1 MQMERNALRDEIT
14 KIFQL
19 TFNNDNIVL
28 KDDTSAIDIE
38 GWDSLKHVTL
48 IVTIEVKFDIKF
60 ASREVIS
67 IKRHK
72 DLEDLVLSKI
82 NR

>member
-1 MQMERNALRDEIT
+1 MERSALRDEIAE
-14 KIFQL
+14 IFHV
-19 TFNNDNIVL
+19 TFNNNNIVL

-48 IVTIEVKFDIKF
+48 IVAVEVKFKIKF
-60 ASREVIS
+60 TSREVIS

-72 DLEDLVLSKI
+72 DLEDLILGKL
-82 NR
+82 N

>member
-1 MQMERNALRDEIT
+1 MQMERSALRDEIT
-14 KIFQL
+14 EIFHL

-48 IVTIEVKFDIKF
+48 IVAVEVKFDIKF
-60 ASREVIS
+60 TSREVIS

-72 DLEDLVLSKI
+72 DLEDLILGKL
-82 NR
+82 N

>member
-1 MQMERNALRDEIT
+1 MERSALRDEIAE
-14 KIFQL
+14 IFHV
-19 TFNNDNIVL
+19 TFNNNNIVL

-48 IVTIEVKFDIKF
+48 IVAVEVKFNIKF
-60 ASREVIS
+60 TSREVIS

-72 DLEDLVLSKI
+72 DLEDLILGKL
-82 NR
+82 N

>member
-1 MQMERNALRDEIT
+1 MERSALRDEIT
-14 KIFQL
+14 EIFHV
-19 TFNNDNIVL
+19 TFNNNNIVL

-48 IVTIEVKFDIKF
+48 IVAVEVKFNIKF
-60 ASREVIS
+60 TSREVIS

-72 DLEDLVLSKI
+72 DLEDLILGKL
-82 NR
+82 N